1 MYDIIIPTASKDA
14 SFLHLVFE
22 YIRKNLKEA
31 DLIYVITNR
40 SCFNIIQKCD
50 LNHFNVVL
58 LDENE
63 LIPNLSFMRV
73 QQILLSQ
80 DVHIRVGWYFQQF
93 LKMAFALTKYAKD
106 YYLTWDSDT
115 LPLNHISFFDDN
127 KRPLFTM
134 KAEFNQPYFDT
145 IQKLLGFGKLAS
157 FSFIAE
163 HMMFSC
169 NIMKELIN
177 RIDSSNSK
185 GSDWVEKILFAC
197 DDLQEPCFSEFET
210 YGTYVWKYYPNMY
223 GTQKLNTFR
232 SAGIIKGRHIDSYC
246 LERMALDLDTASFE
260 LFDKPPLQYRFDYY
274 THIWRQRFHQ
284 LKGRSI
290 RSIYKLIMNRLRRNQ

>member
-14 SFLHLVFE
+14 SFIRLVFE

-31 DLIYVITNR
+31 DIIYVITNR
-40 SCFNIIQKCD
+40 SCFNKIQKYD
-50 LNHFNVVL
+50 LKHYNVIL

-63 LIPNLSFMRV
+63 LIQSLSFERI
-73 QQILLSQ
+73 QKILLSQ

-115 LPLNHISFFDDN
+115 LPLNHISFFDD
-127 KRPLFTM
+127 KERPLFTM

-145 IQKLLGFGKLAS
+145 LQKLLGFGKLAP

-163 HMMFSC
+163 HMIFNS

-177 RIDSSNSK
+177 RIETNNSK

-197 DDLQEPCFSEFET
+197 ADLQEPCFSEFET
-210 YGTYVWKYYPNMY
+210 YGTYVWKLHPNMY
-223 GTQKLNTFR
+223 GVQKLNTFR

-260 LFDKPPLQYRFDYY
+260 LFDKPPFQYRFDYY
-274 THIWRQRFHQ
+274 AHIWRQRFRQ

-290 RSIYKLIMNRLRRNQ
+290 RSTYNLILNWLRRK

>member
-1 MYDIIIPTASKDA
+1 MYDIIIPTASKDVG
-14 SFLHLVFE
+14 FIHLVFE

-31 DLIYVITNR
+31 DIIYVITNR
-40 SCFNIIQKCD
+40 SCFNKIQKYD
-50 LNHFNVVL
+50 LKHFNVIL

-63 LIPNLSFMRV
+63 LIQSLSFERI
-73 QQILLSQ
+73 QKILLSQ

-93 LKMAFALTKYAKD
+93 LKMAFALTKYSKD

-115 LPLNHISFFDDN
+115 LPLNHISFFDD
-127 KRPLFTM
+127 KERPLFTM

-145 IQKLLGFGKLAS
+145 LQKLLGFGKLAP

-163 HMMFSC
+163 HMMFNS

-177 RIDSSNSK
+177 RIETNNSK

-197 DDLQEPCFSEFET
+197 TDLQEPCFSEFET
-210 YGTYVWKYYPNMY
+210 YGSYVWKFHPNMY
-223 GTQKLNTFR
+223 GVQKLNTFR

-260 LFDKPPLQYRFDYY
+260 LFDKPPFQYRFDYY
-274 THIWRQRFHQ
+274 AHIWRQRFRQ

-290 RSIYKLIMNRLRRNQ
+290 RSTYNLILNWLRRN